1 MTTPARSTATQCRGT
16 EAVPRPGKK
25 RCACFEK
32 YTQDQLYGE
41 VWNRPALDK
50 RDRSL
55 ITIAAMI
62 ARGQATGL
70 IYYADQAI
78 ENGVKPMEI
87 SETITHLAYYTG
99 WGNAMAAVG
108 PVKEVFEKRKIGADQ
123 LPSETPTPLPLD
135 EAAEAKRAEAVA
147 GNFGSV
153 APGLVE
159 YTTDY
164 LFKDLWL
171 RPDLAPRDRSLIT
184 VAALIAN
191 NQVGQIPFHLNRAMD
206 NGLTQEQAAEVITH
220 LAFYQAGRMRCPRCR
235 LRRRCLR
242 SVRQKDDRRGHS
254 CSPSRGHVR
263 HRARWNNFCGRGLR
277 AGSDETA
284 QALASSRPHCGV
296 GDRSGPGGCLQGC
309 AYGRSRGIRAIGAGR
324 AGAQRGFDQRQSGA
338 YPAAGNLRQPE
349 RLQSHLKSPHFVRY
363 KVSTEKMVK
372 SLRLDKHG
380 SGQALREGRVRARR
394 RCELPMNSLIRIT
407 PADPVAQYTR
417 TIPRQ

>member
-1 MTTPARSTATQCRGT
+1 MKHLLITTLGAIIMTTPAAEAQQPNVEGRRLSPAQVRSVAP
-16 EAVPRPGKK
+16 AL
-25 RCACFEK
+25 EK
-32 YTQDQLYGE
+32 YTQDRLYGE
-41 VWNRPALDK
+41 VWNRPGLNK

-62 ARGQATGL
+62 ARGQAPAL

-78 ENGVKPMEI
+78 ENGVKPLEI

-108 PVKEVFEKRKIGADQ
+108 PVREVFEKRKIGADQ
-123 LPSETPTPLPLD
+123 LPSETPLPLPLD

-164 LFKDLWL
+164 LFKGLWL

-220 LAFYQAGRMRCPRCR
+220 LAFYTGWPNAM
-235 LRRRCLR
+235 
-242 SVRQKDDRRGHS
+242 S
-254 CSPSRGHVR
+254 
-263 HRARWNNFCGRGLR
+263 
-277 AGSDETA
+277 
-284 QALASSRPHCGV
+284 ALPIAKEV
-296 GDRSGPGGCLQGC
+296 F
-309 AYGRSRGIRAIGAGR
+309 
-324 AGAQRGFDQRQSGA
+324 AQRASKG
-338 YPAAGNLRQPE
+338 
-349 RLQSHLKSPHFVRY
+349 
-363 KVSTEKMVK
+363 
-372 SLRLDKHG
+372 
-380 SGQALREGRVRARR
+380 
-394 RCELPMNSLIRIT
+394 
-407 PADPVAQYTR
+407 
-417 TIPRQ
+417 

>member
-1 MTTPARSTATQCRGT
+1 MKQRIEMKHLLITTLGAIIMTTPAAEAQQPNVEARRLSPAQVRSVAP
-16 EAVPRPGKK
+16 AL
-25 RCACFEK
+25 EK
-32 YTQDQLYGE
+32 YTQDRLYGE
-41 VWNRPALDK
+41 VWNRPGLNK

-62 ARGQATGL
+62 ARGQAPAL

-78 ENGVKPMEI
+78 ENGVKPLEI

-108 PVKEVFEKRKIGADQ
+108 PVREVFEKRKIGADQ

-220 LAFYQAGRMRCPRCR
+220 LAFYTGWPNAM
-235 LRRRCLR
+235 
-242 SVRQKDDRRGHS
+242 S
-254 CSPSRGHVR
+254 
-263 HRARWNNFCGRGLR
+263 
-277 AGSDETA
+277 
-284 QALASSRPHCGV
+284 ALPIAKEV
-296 GDRSGPGGCLQGC
+296 F
-309 AYGRSRGIRAIGAGR
+309 
-324 AGAQRGFDQRQSGA
+324 AQRASKG
-338 YPAAGNLRQPE
+338 
-349 RLQSHLKSPHFVRY
+349 
-363 KVSTEKMVK
+363 
-372 SLRLDKHG
+372 
-380 SGQALREGRVRARR
+380 
-394 RCELPMNSLIRIT
+394 
-407 PADPVAQYTR
+407 
-417 TIPRQ
+417 